1 MTTITETTNGVEQFE
16 SFSEADAEAIA
27 IQPEDLEA
35 LEAEVESTLE
45 NVSFEDV
52 AEDLEAYFE
61 GDAEGESLERRRRRR
76 GRSVHKRLLKIFV
89 SLIKTLVKKTMNNPR
104 TRPTLKAACRKGPQ
118 AVVKLLLPIL
128 LNPGTDGTPP
138 VPGYLK
144 WLVSMYA
151 TPIIVKL
158 YRPICRQVGLKTEE
172 VEATSEGIFDIVSTV
187 AGFFF

>member
-1 MTTITETTNGVEQFE
+1 MTVIAETTNGVEQLE
-16 SFSEADAEAIA
+16 AFSEADAEAIA

-45 NVSFEDV
+45 NVAFEDV

-61 GDAEGESLERRRRRR
+61 GNAEGESLERSRRRP
-76 GRSVHKRLLKIFV
+76 GKSVHKRLLKIFMT
-89 SLIKTLVKKTMNNPR
+89 LIKKLVKKIMNSPKAR
-104 TRPTLKAACRKGPQ
+104 TKLQAACRKGPQ

-128 LNPGTDGTPP
+128 TKP

-144 WLVSMYA
+144 WLVTFYA
-151 TPIIVKL
+151 TPVIVKL

-172 VEATSEGIFDIVSTV
+172 VEATSEGLFSFV
-187 AGFFF
+187 ASAIGDLF